1 MGSVRITGGRLI
13 DPSQNVDRVVDLHL
27 DGGVV
32 VAIGDGPAHADVVL
46 DAAGMIVCP
55 GLIDVHVHLREPGN
69 EEDETIASG
78 ARAALAGGVTSVACM
93 PNTRPA
99 LDSQAAAE
107 FVILQ
112 AQRARQANVYPVGAV
127 SKGRLGQE
135 LAEMGQLVAGGAVA
149 FTDDGAP
156 VENAALMRRALQYA
170 KMFDRCIMQHCQVM
184 ELTVGAVMNEGVESM
199 KLGLGGMPA
208 AAEDIM
214 VARDI
219 RLAEITG
226 GRLHIQHIST
236 ARAVELVAEGKRRGV
251 RVTAEACPHHFTLT
265 DDRLRTFDS
274 NYKMNPPLR
283 TADDVAA
290 VIDGLRSGAIDLLA
304 TDHAPH
310 AREKKLRELDQAPF
324 GIVGLETL
332 IPITVTALIEPGHL
346 SWPEAIRKLTVEP
359 AALLNLPK
367 GTLKPGV
374 DADVTIIDPT
384 TEWTIDPAAL
394 LSKSKNTPYGGW
406 TVRGPRPR
414 HDRRRRGPLHARR
427 PRPLISPP
435 QARRGGPGPIG
446 KSTGILLHP
455 PRPLPTFP
463 CVRSAAPSIPH
474 QTPTRP
480 AHHPSRLSSPEAPP

>member
-1 MGSVRITGGRLI
+1 MQTIQIRGGRLI
-13 DPSQNVDRVVDLHL
+13 DPGQDIDRV
-27 DGGVV
+27 
-32 VAIGDGPAHADVVL
+32 ADVFLQGGRVL
-46 DAAGMIVCP
+46 SIGEGPVDADVIIDARGMIVCP

-69 EEDETIASG
+69 EEDETIATG
-78 ARAALAGGVTSVACM
+78 ARSALAGGLTSVACM

-107 FVILQ
+107 FIILQ
-112 AQRARQANVYPVGAV
+112 AKRARQANVFPVGAV
-127 SKGRLGQE
+127 SKGRNGEE
-135 LAEMGQLVAGGAVA
+135 LAELGQLVAGGAVA

-156 VENAALMRRALQYA
+156 VASASLMRRALQYS

-184 ELTVGAVMNEGVESM
+184 ELTVGGVMNEGFESM

-236 ARAVELVAEGKRRGV
+236 ARAVELVAEGKKRGV

-265 DDRLRTFDS
+265 DERLRSFDS

-283 TADDVAA
+283 TKDDVDA
-290 VIDGLRSGAIDLLA
+290 VIGGLRDGTIDLLA

-310 AREKKLRELDQAPF
+310 AFEKKMRELDQAPF

-332 IPITVTALIEPGHL
+332 IPITALALIEPGHL

-359 AALLNLPK
+359 ATLINLPTK
-367 GTLKPGV
+367 GTLKPGA
-374 DADVTIIDPT
+374 DADVTIIDPH
-384 TEWTIDPAAL
+384 TEWTIDPSQFH
-394 LSKSKNTPYGGW
+394 SKSKNSPFGGW
-406 TVRGPRPR
+406 KARGRAHTVIVDGEVRYA
-414 HDRRRRGPLHARR
+414 L
-427 PRPLISPP
+427 
-435 QARRGGPGPIG
+435 GGVIG
-446 KSTGILLHP
+446 
-455 PRPLPTFP
+455 
-463 CVRSAAPSIPH
+463 
-474 QTPTRP
+474 
-480 AHHPSRLSSPEAPP
+480 

>member
-1 MGSVRITGGRLI
+1 MGTIRIAGGRVI
-13 DPSQNVDRVVDLHL
+13 DPSQNIDRMADVYLDGDRVLSIGEGPSTVDRT
-27 DGGVV
+27 
-32 VAIGDGPAHADVVL
+32 I
-46 DAAGMIVCP
+46 DAAGLIVCP

-69 EEDETIASG
+69 EEDETIATG
-78 ARAALAGGVTSVACM
+78 ARAALAGGVTTVACM

-107 FVILQ
+107 FVVLQ
-112 AQRARQANVYPVGAV
+112 AQRARAANVYPVGAV
-127 SKGRLGQE
+127 SKGRLGVE
-135 LAEMGQLVAGGAVA
+135 LAELGQLVAGGAVA

-156 VENAALMRRALQYA
+156 VESAALMRRALQYS

-184 ELTVGAVMNEGVESM
+184 ELTAGGVMNEGFESL

-251 RVTAEACPHHFTLT
+251 AVTAEACPHHFILT
-265 DDRLRTFDS
+265 DERLRTFDS

-283 TADDVAA
+283 TQADVDA
-290 VIDGLRSGAIDLLA
+290 VIGGLRDGTIDLLA

-332 IPITVTALIEPGHL
+332 IPITALALIEPGHL
-346 SWPEAIRKLTVEP
+346 SWTDVIRKLTVEP
-359 AALLNLPK
+359 ANLLRLDK
-367 GTLKPGV
+367 GTLRPGV

-384 TEWTIDPAAL
+384 NEYTIEPEHF
-394 LSKSKNTPYGGW
+394 LSKSKNSPFGGW
-406 TVRGPRPR
+406 RVR
-414 HDRRRRGPLHARR
+414 ARAVATIVAGECR
-427 PRPLISPP
+427 YSM
-435 QARRGGPGPIG
+435 
-446 KSTGILLHP
+446 T
-455 PRPLPTFP
+455 
-463 CVRSAAPSIPH
+463 
-474 QTPTRP
+474 QT
-480 AHHPSRLSSPEAPP
+480 L